1 MAGRDRALNYAVRV
15 KGQQEAVAAFGA
27 VSQAATSS
35 IQAVAAAGQAAAA
48 HDEAIARAAQSAA
61 AFGAAQAQASQQMAD
76 AKAAFA
82 AGRIGA
88 EDYQRTITDA
98 KNGLSLFKAENQ
110 AAARGVELT
119 ARALV
124 TAQQAAANYASGL
137 KQAQAVA
144 AAPVAAAGP
153 VVDTRSGTQRLI
165 AGDASIDRA
174 ALSAVTLEQVLGRV
188 ATKGQ
193 AVAAAMESAAQGERD
208 AASAQDAQASSAD
221 RLRARYSPLYA
232 TISAYLVAKREIRQA
247 ELAGVL
253 STDEATAALSRERQA
268 TLSAIAVIRQQ
279 DKETTGAHS
288 RMGASGMILQHVVR
302 STSDSFVA
310 GLPPSMIFGEQIGR
324 LAEAAA
330 LSGGSFGKFGAV
342 MAGPWGIAISA
353 GIALAAVFLPKLL
366 ANNDA
371 VSAGVAKLKKDEE
384 QTRKSDEAK
393 KAYNRTLEGHIELQ
407 KKLTEE
413 LDRTWK
419 SQQQLNLAQLQSQL
433 NNRNGLIAD
442 VKTQSAAVAKA
453 QAAADSADATAGS
466 TVGAPS
472 YAVGSQVGAAAAAK
486 AALTEAQ
493 DKLKA
498 TQDALADANRG
509 IREAQLAFLDEKAAN
524 SIDATAASIAK
535 LKAQLDKLRTS
546 YVSGATDE
554 AKYTAEAAKLKKAI
568 ADLEK
573 QTKGNNRETGREVT
587 PDEAAAIARAAGLQV
602 NSTSRTYGQQKQLY
616 DAWVAKGRPADNPV
630 AVPGTSAHEGAKGRW
645 ALDIQFAAGVT
656 PELLRKV
663 FADQGINLTK
673 VFKERGHFHVEGS
686 RSQADRADTS
696 EDKAAEEAIRRQK
709 AYEDQLSQ
717 LDGGLLAAKR
727 ANLNNADDI
736 AQAEKDQLAVERQK
750 TVADIAAKVALGDLT
765 ETQGKVLTERAKQ
778 LAAEKLL
785 TIETENRA
793 DHLRDAVDAELAA
806 AGNRMDLLNAE
817 QGLAKTVADRRDL
830 ALAMLAEEEKQ
841 ARIKAQETID
851 LYALGKAT
859 KEQADEAKAA
869 LANLDKLHP
878 LKVEQIK
885 RQNSGALGKYLQDT
899 DPATINDRVETLVTN
914 ELTSVR
920 DGINDAL
927 TNALGVK
934 DPMLKGLLEIFLDEV
949 LFRPIAEALQ
959 KRPGGGG
966 GGFGSILGAIGSLF
980 GGSVGGGGAGVG
992 NYGGVIME
1000 NPFAA
1005 GVSGFAGG
1013 TDDLPRGLSWVGE
1026 NGRELLFNGGG
1037 GRISVL
1043 NNQQS
1048 RSMAQP
1054 AFAGGGGTV
1063 IHQNFNTPAIPDRRR
1078 IGAVV
1083 GRAAQLGAGRAVRK
1097 GLAAPRSR

>member
-15 KGQQEAVAAFGA
+15 KGQQEAAAAFRT
-27 VSQAATSS
+27 VSQAATAS

-48 HDEAIARAAQSAA
+48 HDEAVSRAANSAA

-82 AGRIGA
+82 AGKMGA
-88 EDYQRTITDA
+88 EAYQRTITEA
-98 KNGLSLFKAENQ
+98 KTGLSLFKAENQ
-110 AAARGVELT
+110 SAARGVDLT

-124 TAQQAAANYASGL
+124 AAQQAAANYAREI

-144 AAPVAAAGP
+144 ATPVTAPAPVFDNRTGA
-153 VVDTRSGTQRLI
+153 QRLV

-174 ALSAVTLEQVLGRV
+174 AISATTLEQVLGRV

-193 AVAAAMESAAQGERD
+193 AVTAAMQSAT
-208 AASAQDAQASSAD
+208 AAEDAQASAAD
-221 RLRARYSPLYA
+221 RLRARYNPLYA
-232 TISAYLVAKREIRQA
+232 VISNYLTAVREIRQA
-247 ELAGVL
+247 ERDGVL
-253 STDEATAALSRERQA
+253 STDERTAAINRERTA
-268 TLSAIAVIRQQ
+268 TLGAVKAIKSQTAA
-279 DKETTGAHS
+279 DLAGTGA
-288 RMGASGMILQHVVR
+288 RR
-302 STSDSFVA
+302 A
-310 GLPPSMIFGEQIGR
+310 GLANLGYQLNDVTTQLSTGTPVAQIFAQQSGQVVG
-324 LAEAAA
+324 A
-330 LSGGSFGKFGAV
+330 LSMMGKEGGTMAAIF
-342 MAGPWGIAISA
+342 AGPWGLAITA
-353 GIALAAVFLPKLL
+353 GVSILGLLAAKLFETGTSVDSL
-366 ANNDA
+366 
-371 VSAGVAKLKKDEE
+371 VAKMKKDGEE
-384 QTRKSDEAK
+384 TRKSDQAK
-393 KAYNRTLEGHIELQ
+393 QAYNRTLEGHIELQ

-433 NNRNGLIAD
+433 NNRNALLAD
-442 VKTQSAAVAKA
+442 VKAKQA
-453 QAAADSADATAGS
+453 TVDKAKAAADAADQTGGA
-466 TVGAPS
+466 TVGVPS
-472 YAVGSQVGAAAAAK
+472 YAGAVLPVATATAAK
-486 AALTEAQ
+486 TLKAEQ
-493 DKLKA
+493 EKLKA
-498 TQDALADANRG
+498 AQAALADANRG
-509 IREAQLAFLDEKAAN
+509 IREAQLSFLDDKAAAM
-524 SIDATAASIAK
+524 IDATAAKIAA
-535 LKAQLDKLRTS
+535 LKTQLDKLRES
-546 YVSGATDE
+546 YVSGATSE
-554 AKYTAEAAKLKKAI
+554 TKYTAEAAKLKKAI

-573 QTKGNNRETGREVT
+573 QSHANNRESGREVS

-602 NSTSRTYGQQKQLY
+602 NSTSRTFGEQKRLY

-686 RSQADRADTS
+686 RSQADRADTT

-709 AYEDQLSQ
+709 AYEDQLAQ
-717 LDGGLLAAKR
+717 LDGGLLSAKR

-750 TVADIAAKVALGDLT
+750 TVADIAARVALGDLT
-765 ETQGKVLTERAKQ
+765 ETQGKVLAERAKQ
-778 LAAEKLL
+778 LEAEKTL
-785 TIETENRA
+785 TIDTENRA
-793 DHLRDAVDAELAA
+793 NHLRDAVDAELAA
-806 AGNRMDLLNAE
+806 SGNRMDLLNAE
-817 QGLAKTVADRRDL
+817 QALAKTTGDRRDL

-841 ARIKAQETID
+841 VRAKAQETIA
-851 LYALGKAT
+851 LFALGKAT
-859 KEQADEAKAA
+859 EDQANIAKAE
-869 LANLDKLHP
+869 LAKLDQLHP
-878 LKVEQIK
+878 LKVEQIN
-885 RQNSGALGKYLQDT
+885 RQNTGALGKYLQDT
-899 DPATINDRVETLVTN
+899 DPKTINDRVETLVTN
-914 ELTSVR
+914 ELTQVR

-966 GGFGSILGAIGSLF
+966 GGFGSILGSIASLF
-980 GGSVGGGGAGVG
+980 GSSMGGGGGAGIG
-992 NYGGVIME
+992 NYDGVIME

-1005 GVSGFAGG
+1005 GFAGGFAGG
-1013 TDDLPRGLSWVGE
+1013 TNDLPTGLSWVGE

-1048 RSMAQP
+1048 RSVVQAGP
-1054 AFAGGGGTV
+1054 AGGGGNTI
-1063 IHQNFNTPAIPDRRR
+1063 IHQAFNTPAIPDRRR
-1078 IGAVV
+1078 LGAVV

-1097 GLAAPRSR
+1097 GLAAPRAHR